1 MAKFWSVNWIGSWGL
16 WSLGRWRDER
26 ERKGGAGGERGRG
39 RGRGVGGGGC
49 GGVGDGR
56 GRGNQ
61 HFQYQQHHQQYPQ
74 FYHQEQQG
82 QFRNPWKGDQ
92 LAQGPN
98 SGHGGATA
106 ADGSSSSSRLSKNAL
121 SSKFGSCH
129 WYTRCV
135 LCTGNKLQ
143 MVNTYS
149 FYDQHGQPN
158 KDPSARKKEA
168 R

>member
-106 ADGSSSSSRLSKNAL
+106 ADGSSSSSRLSKETNYKWSTPIVFMISMVSL
-121 SSKFGSCH
+121 TK
-129 WYTRCV
+129 T
-135 LCTGNKLQ
+135 LLQ
-143 MVNTYS
+143 GRRKQ
-149 FYDQHGQPN
+149 DKQHH
-158 KDPSARKKEA
+158 
-168 R
+168 